1 MLATAMS
8 EELTALQQNGIWD
21 LVPLPSG
28 KVAIGCRWISKVKT
42 REDGSVERYKAR
54 LVARGYS
61 WEYGID
67 YEETEA
73 PVAKMTSV
81 RTIIA
86 VAAVG
91 HSIFDFCKIC
101 LQPW

>member
-1 MLATAMS
+1 MF
-8 EELTALQQNGIWD
+8 
-21 LVPLPSG
+21 VPIPSG
-28 KVAIGCRWISKVKT
+28 KVAIGCRWVSKVKT
-42 REDGSVERYKAR
+42 RSDGSVERYKAR
-54 LVARGYS
+54 LVARGDS

-67 YEETEA
+67 GEDTLA

-91 HSIFDFCKIC
+91 HSIS
-101 LQPW
+101 

>member
-1 MLATAMS
+1 MF
-8 EELTALQQNGIWD
+8 
-21 LVPLPSG
+21 VPIPSG
-28 KVAIGCRWISKVKT
+28 KVAIGCRWVYKVKT
-42 REDGSVERYKAR
+42 RGSVERYKAR
-54 LVARGYS
+54 LVARGDS

-67 YEETEA
+67 GEDTLA

-91 HSIFDFCKIC
+91 HSIS
-101 LQPW
+101 